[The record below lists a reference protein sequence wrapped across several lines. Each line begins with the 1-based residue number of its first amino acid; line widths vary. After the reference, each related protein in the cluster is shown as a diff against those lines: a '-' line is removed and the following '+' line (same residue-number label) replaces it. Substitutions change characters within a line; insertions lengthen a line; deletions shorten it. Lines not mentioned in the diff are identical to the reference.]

1 MDELERYLEEKAAA
15 ADELERTRMEERD
28 ALYTADHRNARMP
41 RLPHDRVHL
50 LKAPKP
56 EYVAGLHVHTKLLHG
71 RRNTSAPQAL
81 PPKAGRRRMDLRRS

>member
-41 RLPHDRVHL
+41 RLPYDLDLDKQRVDGGGL
-50 LKAPKP
+50 LDPRTLM
-56 EYVAGLHVHTKLLHG
+56 ED
-71 RRNTSAPQAL
+71 N
-81 PPKAGRRRMDLRRS
+81 